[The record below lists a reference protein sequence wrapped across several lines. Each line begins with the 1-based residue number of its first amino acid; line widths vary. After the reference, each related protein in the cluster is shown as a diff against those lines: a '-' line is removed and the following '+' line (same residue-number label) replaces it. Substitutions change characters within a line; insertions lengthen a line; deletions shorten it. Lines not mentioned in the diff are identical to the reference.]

1 MGLSRMVRAVLVAV
15 VLVLGAIWL
24 FDAARTLFSGIGI
37 ALLLAAVALLLVS
50 RRRHRVP

>member
-1 MGLSRMVRAVLVAV
+1 MGLNRMVRAVLVAA

-24 FDAARTLFSGIGI
+24 FDAARTLFSGVGV
-37 ALLLAAVALLLVS
+37 AFLVAAVALLVLT